1 MPRARVTAVALA
13 FALVAAVVAGCR
25 SPDSGTL
32 PSVARAGPDG
42 PYAVGTQVETF
53 IDASRPTPAG
63 GGNPGASDRVL
74 ETTIWYPAAGD
85 AGGRAV
91 EGATPLRDKG
101 PFPIVELSHGVTA
114 TGPLYRDLATEW
126 AAAGYVV
133 VTPTF
138 PASSGPG
145 GSQYDDF
152 VSQPADVS
160 FVLDQLIA
168 QAATHGTFL
177 SGFVDSE
184 RIAVTGHSLGGLTA
198 LGSVMNTCC
207 LDPRVDAAIPMA
219 APMEEFPGGSFFPGD
234 NPPVLV
240 VRGDNDELVPV
251 DVGDRQFAGASAPKF
266 LLTIKNG
273 THLGPY
279 LQARD
284 DPGAA
289 LVFDA
294 TIAFLDRYL
303 KDRPGG
309 LDRLANV
316 VDASGMASL
325 VQDVAG

>member
-1 MPRARVTAVALA
+1 VLRRRVVTIALVVALLA
-13 FALVAAVVAGCR
+13 AGCR
-25 SPDSGTL
+25 SGDSGTV
-32 PSVARAGPDG
+32 PPASPGPGPDG
-42 PYAVGTQVETF
+42 PFAVGTHVETF
-53 IDASRPTPAG
+53 VDTTRPTPAG
-63 GGNPGASDRVL
+63 EGNPGAPDRVL
-74 ETTIWYPAAGD
+74 ETTIWYPAAGEPGGD
-85 AGGRAV
+85 AV
-91 EGATPLRDKG
+91 PGATPLRDKG

-114 TGPLYRDLATEW
+114 TGPLYHDLATEW

-145 GSQYDDF
+145 GSQYGDF

-160 FVLDQLIA
+160 FVLDQVTA
-168 QAATHGTFL
+168 EADEEDQFL
-177 SGFVDSE
+177 FGLVDSE
-184 RIAVTGHSLGGLTA
+184 HIAVTGHSLGGLTT
-198 LGSVMNTCC
+198 LGSTMNTCC

-219 APMEEFPGGSFFPGD
+219 APFEDFPGGTFFPGD
-234 NPPVLV
+234 NPPVLL

-266 LLTIKNG
+266 LLTIENG

-303 KDRPGG
+303 KDRPAA
-309 LDRLANV
+309 LDRLDAV
-316 VDASGMASL
+316 VAASGLATL
-325 VQDVAG
+325 VEDLET